1 MAQSQGER
9 SVTLLDTALLNRVGI
24 TIPLP
29 SNIRR
34 GTESAGQF
42 IAFLR
47 QAICH
52 LKRNRRGVV
61 AEEVLLF

>member
-9 SVTLLDTALLNRVGI
+9 CVTLLDTAFLNRVGI

-29 SNIRR
+29 SNFRR

-42 IAFLR
+42 IE
-47 QAICH
+47 
-52 LKRNRRGVV
+52 V
-61 AEEVLLF
+61 VLLF